1 MPLYDFELIEEREI
15 PELNSR
21 GRLYRHKPTGAELLS
36 IESDDEN
43 KSFGISFRTPPSDST
58 GVAHILEHS
67 VLNGS
72 RKYPVK
78 EPFVEL
84 VKGSLKTFVNAF
96 TFPDKTVYPCA
107 SQNLQDFYN
116 LIDVYMDAVLH
127 PLIPPHILDQEGWH
141 YELEDLE
148 GEMIYKG
155 VVYNEMKGVY
165 SDPDSLL
172 EDACQQ
178 SLFPGHVYGLNSGG
192 DPAVIPNLT
201 YRQFVDFHHSYY
213 HPSNARIYWYG
224 DDDPE
229 ERLRRTSEYLK
240 EFQALEVASDIPLAE
255 AFSQPVWVEKAY
267 AVSDEEQAKHYICLN
282 WLLTENADPETNL
295 ALNIL
300 HHILIGTPASPL
312 RKALIDSGLG
322 DDLVGGGLEWHLR
335 QLSFS
340 TGLKG
345 VAGGDLDKVEK
356 LVEDTLDRLAAKGLD
371 PDTVTASMN
380 TVEFSLREN
389 NTGQFP
395 RGIFSMLKALTTWL
409 HDGDPFA
416 LLAFEKPL
424 KAIKTRL
431 DAGEAYFEGLI
442 ERYFLGNSHRSTVV
456 LKPDPS
462 LNQRLAEEENA
473 RLQSVR
479 ARMSEEELRGVI
491 ENTKKLKA
499 IQETPDTPEA
509 LATLPVLELADLDK
523 ENKEIPIEVSRIR
536 DAQVLFHD
544 LFTNGILY
552 LNLGFDLH
560 RLPPE
565 YIPYL
570 NLFADGLVKMG
581 TNKQDF
587 VKLSQRIGQQTGG
600 ISPGLFVNTIHQT
613 EMSTAYLMLNGK
625 ATVDKTGEML
635 TIMQEILLE
644 TNFDDR
650 ERFKQILLESKA
662 SLESTLIPSGHS
674 YVNRRL
680 NGKQHEAGW
689 VSEQINGVSQLY
701 FLRQLQKEVEE
712 DWFTVVA
719 KLTEM
724 QQILFA
730 QRALI
735 CNVTLEAGDWE
746 QVQPQLAA
754 FVEALPAA
762 AVDVQT
768 WQPDF
773 EKQAEGLSIPA
784 QVNYVG
790 SSTHLYD
797 HGFSLHGSIAVIKNY
812 LRTTYLWE
820 KIRVQGGAYGAM
832 VVFDIN
838 TGVLNLLSYRDP
850 NLLTTLD
857 NFAGVP
863 GFLRSLE
870 LSDGELTKGII
881 GAIGE
886 IDAYLLPDAKGY
898 TSMARYLTQ
907 FDDDVRQTYR
917 AQILGTSQQDF
928 KDLADV
934 LQVAWQDNQIVVL
947 GSAEAIEQANQQK
960 PGFLTVNQVM

>member
-1 MPLYDFELIEEREI
+1 MPFYDFELIEERQL

-21 GRLYRHKPTGAELLS
+21 GRLFRHTATGAELLS
-36 IESDDEN
+36 IENDDEN
-43 KSFGISFRTPPSDST
+43 KVFGISFRTPPSDST

-141 YELEDLE
+141 YELDDLD

-192 DPAVIPNLT
+192 DPKVIPNLS
-201 YRQFVDFHHSYY
+201 YRQFVDFHHTYY
-213 HPSNARIYWYG
+213 HPSNSRIYWYG
-224 DDDPE
+224 DDDPD
-229 ERLRRTSEYLK
+229 ERLRLSSEYLK
-240 EFQALEVASDIPLAE
+240 EFQALEVQSEIPLSK
-255 AFSQPVWVEKAY
+255 AFTQPVRVVKPY
-267 AVSDEEQAKHYICLN
+267 AVSEGETGKYYITAN
-282 WLLTENADPETNL
+282 WVLAENAEPQLNL

-300 HHILIGTPASPL
+300 THILIGTPASPL

-322 DDLVGGGLEWHLR
+322 DDLVGTGLEWHLR
-335 QLSFS
+335 QLYFS
-340 TGLKG
+340 AGLKG
-345 VAGGDLDKVEK
+345 VAETDLDAVEK
-356 LVEDTLDRLAAKGLD
+356 LIKDTLRQLVQEGFDKE
-371 PDTVTASMN
+371 TVAASMN

-395 RGIFSMLKALTTWL
+395 RGIFTMLKALTTWL

-416 LLAFEKPL
+416 ILTFEEALA
-424 KAIKTRL
+424 AIKEKL
-431 DAGEAYFEGLI
+431 AAGESYFEELVRQYFI
-442 ERYFLGNSHRSTVV
+442 ENPYHSIVV
-456 LKPDPS
+456 LQPDTL
-462 LNQRLAEEENA
+462 LNQRLAEEEA
-473 RLQSVR
+473 ERLQAVR
-479 ARMSEEELRGVI
+479 SQMSDEELQAVV

-509 LATLPVLELADLDK
+509 LATLPVLQLEDLDK
-523 ENKEIPIEVSRIR
+523 QNNEIPIEVSQIK
-536 DAQVLFHD
+536 DARVLFHD

-560 RLPPE
+560 QLPQE

-581 TNKQDF
+581 TQQQDY
-587 VKLSQRIGQQTGG
+587 VRLAQRIGQHTGG
-600 ISPGLFVNTIHQT
+600 IGPGLFVNTIHQT
-613 EMSTAYLMLNGK
+613 DESTAYLMINGK
-625 ATVDKTGEML
+625 STVEKAGEML
-635 TIMQEILLE
+635 AIIREMLLE
-644 TNFDDR
+644 TDFDNR

-662 SLESTLIPSGHS
+662 GLESSLVPSGHS

-680 NGKQHEAGW
+680 NGKLHEAGW
-689 VSEQINGVSQLY
+689 LNEQINGISQLF
-701 FLRQLQKEVEE
+701 FLRQLQQQVEQ
-712 DWFTVVA
+712 DWPAVVA
-719 KLTEM
+719 KLNEM
-724 QQILFA
+724 QQLLFT
-730 QRALI
+730 QPALL
-735 CNVTLEAGDWE
+735 CNLTLEAEDWDR
-746 QVQPQLAA
+746 VQPQLAE
-754 FVEALPAA
+754 FVEAMPAGA
-762 AVDVQT
+762 AKVQP

-773 EKQAEGLSIPA
+773 EREAEGLSIPA

-790 SSTHLYD
+790 SAYSLYQ
-797 HGFSLHGSIAVIKNY
+797 HGYQLHGSIAVIKNY

-832 VVFDIN
+832 VAFDLN
-838 TGVLNLLSYRDP
+838 TGELNLLSYRDP
-850 NLLTTLD
+850 NLLSTLD
-857 NFAGVP
+857 NYAGVP
-863 GFLRSLE
+863 QFLRSLD
-870 LSDGELTKGII
+870 LSQGELTKGII

-886 IDAYLLPDAKGY
+886 LDTYLLPDAKGY
-898 TSMARYLTQ
+898 TSMARYLTR
-907 FDDDVRQTYR
+907 FDAEARQTYR
-917 AQILGTSQQDF
+917 EQILGASQADF
-928 KDLADV
+928 KALAEV
-934 LQVAWQDNQIVVL
+934 LQAAGQEPQVVVL
-947 GSAEAIEQANQQK
+947 GSAEAINKANQQK
-960 PGFLTVNQVM
+960 PGTLNLKQVM